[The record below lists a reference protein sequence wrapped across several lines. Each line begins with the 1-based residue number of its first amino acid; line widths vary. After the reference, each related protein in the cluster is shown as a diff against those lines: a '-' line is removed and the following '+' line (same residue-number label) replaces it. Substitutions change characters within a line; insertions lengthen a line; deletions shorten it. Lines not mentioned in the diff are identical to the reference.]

1 MNESEQIESA
11 KAYVALSNAHRLEFI
26 LPMFADGATY
36 HSPHVG
42 EFIGRN
48 AIGEMMADF
57 FSRFPDVRWNALE
70 YRCTEKGVVR
80 FKFEMFATEALT
92 GKSVERRG
100 TERIEFTDEGHISRL
115 EVKSQ

>member
-1 MNESEQIESA
+1 MSETERIELA

-26 LPMFADGATY
+26 LPMFADKATY

-42 EFIGRN
+42 EFEGRD
-48 AIGEMMADF
+48 AIGEMMANF
-57 FSRFPDVRWNALE
+57 FARFPDVRWNVLE
-70 YRCTEKGVVR
+70 YRCTEKGVAR

-92 GKSVERRG
+92 GKSIERRG
-100 TERIEFTDEGHISRL
+100 AERIEFTDEGHISRL